1 MKLRNHL
8 STAVIVV
15 NIVVFALALTGCTT
29 VTTTVIPTPATLV
42 ESPPGVAIDQIYHDY
57 IADPAATDLK
67 YGRQRLMFTNITVE
81 DVVGRLYGQPCGP
94 GVHIKE
100 YFISGS
106 AKFYLT
112 DINLLQSV
120 ESGYILNV
128 IGDYRGF
135 SEDFILI
142 ENCWV
147 ESVVGNLST
156 GFLFDDY

>member
-15 NIVVFALALTGCTT
+15 NVMVFALALAGCTA
-29 VTTTVIPTPATLV
+29 VTTTVIPTPANYV
-42 ESPPGVAIDQIYHDY
+42 ESPPGIAIDQIYHDY
-57 IADPAATDLK
+57 IADPAAADLK
-67 YGRQRLMFTNITVE
+67 YRNQRLMFANITVDE
-81 DVVGRLYGQPCGP
+81 VFGRLYGQPCGP
-94 GVHIKE
+94 GVYIKE

-112 DINLLQSV
+112 DIDLLQSV

-128 IGDYRGF
+128 IGDYQGL
-135 SEDFILI
+135 SEHFILI